1 MQLFPNGCDRR
12 VNGWKETFTENHDT
26 NDVEI
31 QFVAW
36 LNYIPKHKK
45 KRQRKWKPKECARI
59 AQVRIIKV
67 DSFGRSGLL
76 RFTNDEEITR
86 IPTIFMLCVKP
97 HIRSVS
103 SCKSSRANEEQIKQL
118 LIIHSHTVICIKF
131 QANTKLF
138 E

>member
-1 MQLFPNGCDRR
+1 MQLISNGCDRR
-12 VNGWKETFTENHDT
+12 MNEWKETFTENHDT
-26 NDVEI
+26 NDLEI

-45 KRQRKWKPKECARI
+45 RQIKWKPKECARI

-103 SCKSSRANEEQIKQL
+103 KWRAN
-118 LIIHSHTVICIKF
+118 
-131 QANTKLF
+131 
-138 E
+138 

>member
-1 MQLFPNGCDRR
+1 MKGNIYRKSRHKRSRNPICGL
-12 VNGWKETFTENHDT
+12 VKLH
-26 NDVEI
+26 
-31 QFVAW
+31 
-36 LNYIPKHKK
+36 PKTR
-45 KRQRKWKPKECARI
+45 KRQIKWKPKECVQI